1 MNRDELLKLLDD
13 KEIQDAI
20 KKIVSKNSI
29 NNSHELDEAN
39 KEIEVLE
46 KLVAKLKSC
55 LRKEEVKSNTLNQE
69 LKTKQEELS
78 ELNNTIKNAKTKLNK
93 IETEL
98 SKANAKN
105 NQLVDEVEDYKK
117 QFDVELNMFKLYN
130 NLSKETKTSLK
141 GIFKD
146 DSFEGFIACGLQEK
160 NIHSLWDYIKSE
172 LIEDSNED
180 NENLVKIFNFFF
192 VKYEMAYPI
201 YKVQNIKKDEDFN
214 TDLHIKDSQSS
225 VSGKIKEVLL
235 KGWVNTKMNNVVRK
249 SVVNI

>member
-1 MNRDELLKLLDD
+1 MDRDKLLKLLDD
-13 KEIQDAI
+13 EKIQNAI
-20 KKIVSKNSI
+20 KKIVLKSSTHD
-29 NNSHELDEAN
+29 SCELDKAN
-39 KEIEVLE
+39 EEIEMLK
-46 KLVAKLKSC
+46 KLVEQWKSC
-55 LRKEEVKSNTLNQE
+55 FHKEEEKSHTLNQK
-69 LKTKQEELS
+69 LKTKEEELF
-78 ELNNTIKNAKTKLNK
+78 ELNNTIKNAKTELNK

-105 NQLVDEVEDYKK
+105 KQLVDEVEDYKK
-117 QFDVELNMFKLYN
+117 QFDVELNMFQLYN
-130 NLSKETKTSLK
+130 NLSEETKISLK

-160 NIHSLWDYIKSE
+160 NIYSLWDYIKSE
-172 LIEDSNED
+172 LIENSNED

-225 VSGKIKEVLL
+225 ASGKIKKVLL
-235 KGWVNTKMNNVVRK
+235 KGWINTKMNNVVRK